1 MLITNFASG
10 ELSEKLNGRVDLN
23 RYYQGVSYLS
33 NFDIVPTGGVQRRVG
48 FERLAKINEC
58 RIIPFILNKDIS
70 FILEFVPGFIYIWKN
85 GIKLETYIETP
96 YLSLSEIK
104 EIQYAQNYDTMIFC
118 HRNYKP
124 FQIKYDFAFES
135 FEYGDIPFNFYPE
148 ISLDDDYDFVIVAED
163 ELPIKDATVDGSLS
177 FNGKVVKGDKA
188 YCVLKGILYKY
199 NTAELKWEIDGTD
212 SETKFDLFNSEGNY
226 PGCVTF
232 FNSRL
237 VFASSKN
244 NIQKVWFSASPDTDG
259 VRYFDFFTYKK
270 FVTVNKVIKDPDM
283 HIFTCDILQ
292 ENINKSKNTTL
303 LTNVTQNLSKD
314 GVLEKDVK
322 SYFCSG
328 TYISIGAK
336 VLEITENTIL
346 IDVAVNTE
354 EDLKAQTCTIQLWRN
369 SESASA
375 DDYEFSVVNN
385 NLTTGDCSFNF
396 EVASEQNDAIKWLGT
411 SKYLTIGTESSV
423 WACPASI
430 NALSIQAE
438 MSGKYGSDEIQGFCV
453 DTAMIFFAQG
463 KKGIREYYFN
473 SQTEAFQ
480 TNNIAIMAE
489 QMLSESA
496 AVDFDFITNPYN
508 RIVITREDGKIVTL
522 LYDKNNGVMGWNRII
537 HGNGKFKS
545 VAVVRGDD
553 DSDIVYVVVE
563 DNGQFFLERLNP
575 NVSNF
580 LDSFQLYSVEK
591 SEEYQ
596 SDTSI
601 LFNQSKNK
609 LCYLND
615 IPADFMA
622 ENDIVYI
629 GYKFV
634 SLLKSMPIVA
644 NDVTAKKRITNLLVR
659 FVNSFMPIIKCGDL
673 PDEHFNNEKESFS
686 GVKSVIYP
694 GNSER
699 DVTFTIHIDNPVR
712 CNILSV
718 NAKVV

>member
-199 NTAELKWEIDGTD
+199 NTDDLKWEIDGTD

-244 NIQKVWFSASPDTDG
+244 NIQKVWFSAAPDTDG

-328 TYISIGAK
+328 TYIPIGAK

-396 EVASEQNDAIKWLGT
+396 EVASEQNDAIG
-411 SKYLTIGTESSV
+411 
-423 WACPASI
+423 
-430 NALSIQAE
+430 
-438 MSGKYGSDEIQGFCV
+438 
-453 DTAMIFFAQG
+453 
-463 KKGIREYYFN
+463 
-473 SQTEAFQ
+473 
-480 TNNIAIMAE
+480 NI
-489 QMLSESA
+489 
-496 AVDFDFITNPYN
+496 
-508 RIVITREDGKIVTL
+508 
-522 LYDKNNGVMGWNRII
+522 
-537 HGNGKFKS
+537 
-545 VAVVRGDD
+545 
-553 DSDIVYVVVE
+553 
-563 DNGQFFLERLNP
+563 
-575 NVSNF
+575 
-580 LDSFQLYSVEK
+580 
-591 SEEYQ
+591 
-596 SDTSI
+596 
-601 LFNQSKNK
+601 
-609 LCYLND
+609 
-615 IPADFMA
+615 
-622 ENDIVYI
+622 
-629 GYKFV
+629 
-634 SLLKSMPIVA
+634 
-644 NDVTAKKRITNLLVR
+644 
-659 FVNSFMPIIKCGDL
+659 
-673 PDEHFNNEKESFS
+673 
-686 GVKSVIYP
+686 
-694 GNSER
+694 
-699 DVTFTIHIDNPVR
+699 
-712 CNILSV
+712 
-718 NAKVV
+718 

>member
-70 FILEFVPGFIYIWKN
+70 FILEFVPGFIYIWEN
-85 GIKLETYIETP
+85 GIKLESYIETP

-124 FQIKYDFAFES
+124 LQIKYDFAFES
-135 FEYGDIPFNFYPE
+135 FEYGDIPFKFYPE
-148 ISLDDDYDFVIVAED
+148 ISIDDDYDFVIVAED
-163 ELPIKDATVDGSLS
+163 ELPVKDATVDGSLS

-199 NTAELKWEIDGTD
+199 NTAELRWEIDGTD
-212 SETKFDLFNSEGNY
+212 SETKFDLFNSKGNY

-244 NIQKVWFSASPDTDG
+244 NIQKVWFSAAPDTDG
-259 VRYFDFFTYKK
+259 VRYFGFFTYKK

-328 TYISIGAK
+328 TYIPVGAK

-596 SDTSI
+596 NDTSI

-699 DVTFTIHIDNPVR
+699 DVTFTIHIDEPVR

-718 NAKVV
+718 NAKIV